1 MASFDRRSMS
11 VNSYVGV
18 VALFGATAFVL
29 SAVLDPLARA
39 NEGASVPGVVAFVFI
54 ALALQLAEHKL
65 AVGTATGTIA
75 FIVYMASA
83 LLFGPTWCAVITAVT
98 VTAAQA
104 LNRRAPIKIVFNVS
118 QHVLALVVGTAVY
131 MKLGGPIPPTAIEPA
146 IIPFFGF
153 VLASFAINGT
163 AVSGV
168 IAISEG
174 RRFSEIW
181 IRNTWALAA
190 YDVVASALGL
200 LVAWLYVRFAYAGI
214 AAVVVPILFLRHT
227 YLINLQLQKT
237 NRELLDLMVKA
248 IEARDPYTSG
258 HSQRVAELARTLASE
273 AALSF
278 REVESIATAAL
289 LHDVGKIYEEFAPL
303 LRKEGKLT
311 EHERFVMETHPARS
325 AELVGTI
332 SNLRGAVE
340 QIVRHHHEN
349 YDGSGYPMGLREEEI
364 PLGARI
370 VMIADTT
377 DAMTTD
383 RPYRNALS
391 YDQVLSEL
399 DRYAG
404 KQFDPTLVDI
414 FRRSPLIRA
423 LVARRSPQMPASM
436 KAPQR
441 RFGVR
446 IAT

>member
-200 LVAWLYVRFAYAGI
+200 LVAWLYV
-214 AAVVVPILFLRHT
+214 
-227 YLINLQLQKT
+227 
-237 NRELLDLMVKA
+237 
-248 IEARDPYTSG
+248 
-258 HSQRVAELARTLASE
+258 
-273 AALSF
+273 
-278 REVESIATAAL
+278 
-289 LHDVGKIYEEFAPL
+289 
-303 LRKEGKLT
+303 
-311 EHERFVMETHPARS
+311 
-325 AELVGTI
+325 
-332 SNLRGAVE
+332 
-340 QIVRHHHEN
+340 
-349 YDGSGYPMGLREEEI
+349 
-364 PLGARI
+364 
-370 VMIADTT
+370 
-377 DAMTTD
+377 
-383 RPYRNALS
+383 
-391 YDQVLSEL
+391 
-399 DRYAG
+399 
-404 KQFDPTLVDI
+404 
-414 FRRSPLIRA
+414 
-423 LVARRSPQMPASM
+423 
-436 KAPQR
+436 
-441 RFGVR
+441 
-446 IAT
+446 